1 VPRPQA
7 GGRPTATQGKVPVD
21 GKQKRPMGKGKVV
34 KQSNRRAH
42 LRITKLD
49 LLSIVKMSF
58 LFAFCVG
65 IVIFVAL
72 YMLYQVLEA
81 AEVIK
86 SLQEL
91 LESVMGN
98 PNSTAPIDLM
108 QFLAKQRVLGFI
120 TTVSVVNIFV
130 LTMLGTVFGILYNL
144 AAVLFG
150 GLEVTLEV

>member
-1 VPRPQA
+1 
-7 GGRPTATQGKVPVD
+7 
-21 GKQKRPMGKGKVV
+21 MGQGKVV

-72 YMLYQVLEA
+72 YMLWNVLVA
-81 AEVIK
+81 SEVIA
-86 SLQEL
+86 SAQAL

-98 PNSTAPIDLM
+98 PNSTSTIDLM
-108 QFLAKQRVLGFI
+108 QFLATQRVLGFI

-130 LTMLGTVFGILYNL
+130 LTLLGTVFGMLYNL

>member
-1 VPRPQA
+1 
-7 GGRPTATQGKVPVD
+7 
-21 GKQKRPMGKGKVV
+21 
-34 KQSNRRAH
+34 
-42 LRITKLD
+42 
-49 LLSIVKMSF
+49 LSIVKMSF

-72 YMLYQVLEA
+72 YMVWNVLVA
-81 AEVIK
+81 AKVIE
-86 SLQEL
+86 SAQAL

-98 PNSTAPIDLM
+98 PNSTAPIDLK
-108 QFLAKQRVLGFI
+108 QFLATQRVVGFI

-130 LTMLGTVFGILYNL
+130 LTLLGTVFGMLYNL